1 MFGRIVACLGI
12 AALAAGC
19 SGSAKT
25 SANSGDRFAI
35 AVTDSGFVPASIEI
49 PAGKPV
55 TLVVTRK
62 TEATCAKQIVFER
75 EGIRKDLPLNQ
86 AVEVTVPASPKGEV
100 TYSCD
105 MGMVSGKLIV
115 Q

>member
-1 MFGRIVACLGI
+1 MLRRIVLCLGVV
-12 AALAAGC
+12 ALAAGC
-19 SGSAKT
+19 SRASQT
-25 SANSGDRFAI
+25 SANTGNRVAI
-35 AVTDSGFVPASIEI
+35 AVTDSGFVPASIEV

-62 TEATCAKQIVFER
+62 TDATCAKEIVFER
-75 EGIRKDLPLNQ
+75 EGIRKELPLNQ
-86 AVEVTVPASPKGEV
+86 AVEVTVTPSQKGEV
-100 TYSCD
+100 SYSCG